1 MESFYV
7 IFERSTQMS
16 ELENAGSSSL
26 SKAIHILKDLAEN
39 ASEGVRVIDLARRLN
54 LTQPSAHRLLKSL
67 IAEGLVEQMP
77 EGKSYRLSL
86 EFFSIA
92 SQARRREGILDIAR
106 PSLLRLS
113 ATFND
118 TVFLLV
124 RSNFDAI
131 CLDRVEGPFPIRSFT
146 GDIGGKVPLGIGQG
160 SIAILAHLP
169 EEERE
174 AIIKFNMPRIMDR
187 AAIDE
192 VDLRIKI
199 EEVRRIGAA
208 QMNFEMIEGMAGLG
222 VPVLDRNGI
231 AVASLSIG
239 TLASRLTETRS
250 GTITDL
256 LKAEAQAI
264 SSKLNP
270 FDPTLR
276 YPASALRGA
285 PKG

>member
-1 MESFYV
+1 MN
-7 IFERSTQMS
+7 FERFARMS
-16 ELENAGSSSL
+16 ESENAGSSSL

-39 ASEGVRVIDLARRLN
+39 ATEGVRVIDLARRLN

-276 YPASALRGA
+276 YPASALRA
-285 PKG
+285 AQKN